1 MVTPHG
7 GRLIN
12 RCSFT
17 WDSLDTND
25 VTKLLVNADRTEDIE
40 NIAHGVFSPTEG
52 FLCYNDLESVM
63 KNMRLENDTPWTIPI
78 ILDADKKELND
89 VKEGDIVFL
98 HNKENNLI
106 AEISIED
113 IYKVDK
119 KQLVQAVYGTNDF
132 SHPGVAVTYN
142 LKDTFI
148 GGKITL
154 LKESKKNFDNY
165 TLWPRETRLL
175 FKEKGWREIVAF
187 QTRNPPHIGHE
198 YVQKTALTFVDGLFI
213 NPLVGRKKRGDFRD
227 DVILASYE
235 TLMKHYYPTERAVM
249 SIIRTSMKYAGPR
262 EAIHHAIMRKN
273 FGCTH
278 FIVGRDHA
286 GVGNF
291 YAPYAAHEI
300 FSDFPDLGVIPL
312 FFRSFFYCKKC
323 SSVVNEKIC
332 SHRNKERINFSG
344 TKIRRLLREGKTPPP
359 EMMRKEVAETI
370 LSFKNPFID

>member
-1 MVTPHG
+1 
-7 GRLIN
+7 
-12 RCSFT
+12 
-17 WDSLDTND
+17 
-25 VTKLLVNADRTEDIE
+25 
-40 NIAHGVFSPTEG
+40 
-52 FLCYNDLESVM
+52 
-63 KNMRLENDTPWTIPI
+63 
-78 ILDADKKELND
+78 
-89 VKEGDIVFL
+89 
-98 HNKENNLI
+98 
-106 AEISIED
+106 
-113 IYKVDK
+113 
-119 KQLVQAVYGTNDF
+119 
-132 SHPGVAVTYN
+132 
-142 LKDTFI
+142 
-148 GGKITL
+148 
-154 LKESKKNFDNY
+154 
-165 TLWPRETRLL
+165 
-175 FKEKGWREIVAF
+175 
-187 QTRNPPHIGHE
+187 
-198 YVQKTALTFVDGLFI
+198 
-213 NPLVGRKKRGDFRD
+213 
-227 DVILASYE
+227 ILASYE
-235 TLMKHYYPTERAVM
+235 TLMKHYYPTVRAVM